1 MLQKIQVALSKLDR
15 GAWLRFFGALFGLA
29 LAFLA
34 AIYSTVFRESGNLLG
49 TAVAASVALVLAA
62 VVGMVTVPYLAKRVA
77 FRRMREAFDYEA
89 TREGA
94 VYIVLVIVLGIAAL
108 NTNNNLLFIIVSAML
123 GAIGISGVC
132 SWMMMRDMKLEISLP
147 QHVFAKRSVTGRV
160 TLRNLRRW
168 TPSFSMRVLNPKK
181 VKHEARLRWQKAVFG
196 FPAKRPPAQQWLRV
210 PDLELR
216 RVPALPEPPGIF
228 SGSIYFPFVK
238 AQSSSSADLELNFPK
253 RGRHVQEGLGLS
265 TRFPFS
271 FLSKTKR
278 ITLQRELVVYPSVDP
293 TDDFFDVL
301 PLIAGEFEA
310 FVRGRGYDL
319 YRIREYL
326 PEDSARNVDWKA
338 TAKTGALKVREFTR
352 EDERKLR
359 IVFDN
364 PPVGTVSERA
374 YESGVQM
381 AASLAWH
388 FSQQD
393 AELHFATAGMQDS
406 EDVYDFLAYL
416 ALVAPASA
424 SDDILRQLPASNAYN
439 IILTAQP
446 RGSLPTELWAKSY
459 FVFIAES

>member
-15 GAWLRFFGALFGLA
+15 GAWLRFFLALFGLA
-29 LAFLA
+29 FAFLA
-34 AIYSTVFRESGNLLG
+34 AVYSTVFRESGNLLG
-49 TAVAASVALVLAA
+49 TAIAASVALVLAA
-62 VVGMVTVPYLAKRVA
+62 LVGIATVPYLAKRVG

-94 VYIVLVIVLGIAAL
+94 AYIVLIIVLGIAAL

-132 SWMMMRDMKLEISLP
+132 SWMMMREMQLEISLP
-147 QHVFAKRSVTGRV
+147 QHVFAKRSVVGRV
-160 TLRNLRRW
+160 TLRNQRRW
-168 TPSFSMRVLNPKK
+168 IPSFSMRVVNPKK
-181 VKHEARLRWQKAVFG
+181 VKHEASLRWEKSVFA
-196 FPAKRPPAQQWLRV
+196 FPSKRPVREQWVRV
-210 PDLELR
+210 PDLALR
-216 RVPALPEPPGIF
+216 RVPPPPELPGIF
-228 SGSIYFPFVK
+228 SGSVYFPFVK
-238 AQSSSSADLELNFPK
+238 AGSSASADVELNFPK

-271 FLSKTKR
+271 FLTKTR
-278 ITLQRELVVYPSVDP
+278 RVPLERELVVYPSVDP
-293 TDDFFDVL
+293 TEDFFDVL

-364 PPVGTVSERA
+364 PASGTVSDQA

-393 AELHFATAGMQDS
+393 AELNFAAAGIEDS

-416 ALVAPASA
+416 ALVSPASA
-424 SDDILRQLPASNAYN
+424 GSDVLRQLPASDAYN

-459 FVFIAES
+459 FVFIAEA

>member
-1 MLQKIQVALSKLDR
+1 MTWKKVQLAVSKLDR

-29 LAFLA
+29 FAFLA
-34 AIYSTVFRESGNLLG
+34 AIYSTVFRESGNLMG
-49 TAVAASVALVLAA
+49 TAIAASVALLLAA
-62 VVGMVTVPYLAKRVA
+62 VVGFAAVPYLAKRVA
-77 FRRMREAFDYEA
+77 FRRVRDAFDYEA

-94 VYIVLVIVLGIAAL
+94 AYIVLIIILGIAAL
-108 NTNNNLLFIIVSAML
+108 NTNNNLLFIIVSSML
-123 GAIGISGVC
+123 AAIGVSGVS
-132 SWMMMRDMKLEISLP
+132 SWWMMRDVELEISLP
-147 QHVFAKRSVTGRV
+147 HHVFAQRSVVGRV
-160 TLRNLRRW
+160 TLRNPRW
-168 TPSFSMRVLNPKK
+168 TPSFSLRVVPPKT
-181 VKHEARLRWQKAVFG
+181 VKHEGGIRWEKSVFG
-196 FPAKRPPAQQWLRV
+196 FPLKRPPSQQWLRV
-210 PDLELR
+210 PDLSLR
-216 RVPALPEPPGIF
+216 RVPPPPQVPGIF
-228 SGSIYFPFVK
+228 TGSIYFPFI
-238 AQSSSSADLELNFPK
+238 APHSSSSADLELKFPK
-253 RGRHVQEGLGLS
+253 RGRHVQEGLGIS

-271 FLSKTKR
+271 FLTKTR
-278 ITLQRELVVYPSVDP
+278 RVPLQRELVVYPSVDP
-293 TDDFFDVL
+293 TEDFFDVL

-364 PPVGTVSERA
+364 PASGTVSAQA

-393 AELHFATAGMQDS
+393 AELNFLGAGMESRD
-406 EDVYDFLAYL
+406 DVYDFLAYL
-416 ALVAPASA
+416 ALVGPEISN
-424 SDDILRQLPASNAYN
+424 DFLRQLPTSDAYN

-446 RGSLPTELWAKSY
+446 
-459 FVFIAES
+459 

>member
-34 AIYSTVFRESGNLLG
+34 AIYSTVFREAGNLLG
-49 TAVAASVALVLAA
+49 TAVAGSVALVLAA
-62 VVGMVTVPYLAKRVA
+62 LVGMATVPYLAKRVA

-94 VYIVLVIVLGIAAL
+94 VYIVLIIVLGIAAL

-132 SWMMMRDMKLEISLP
+132 SWMMMRRMVLEISLP
-147 QHVFAKRSVTGRV
+147 QHVFAKRSVMGRV
-160 TLRNLRRW
+160 ILRNARRW
-168 TPSFSMRVLNPKK
+168 TPSFSMRVVNPKK
-181 VKHEARLRWQKAVFG
+181 VKHEASLRWEKSVFG
-196 FPAKRPPAQQWLRV
+196 FPAKRQPAQQWVRL
-210 PDLELR
+210 PDLALR
-216 RVPALPEPPGIF
+216 RVPAAPQARGIF
-228 SGSIYFPFVK
+228 SGSVFFPFVK
-238 AQSSSSADLELNFPK
+238 AGSSSSADMELNFPQ

-271 FLSKTKR
+271 FLTKTKR
-278 ITLQRELVVYPSVDP
+278 IPLQRELVVYPSVDP
-293 TDDFFDVL
+293 TEDFFDVL

-364 PPVGTVSERA
+364 PAANAVSEQA

-393 AELHFATAGMQDS
+393 AELHFAASGMQGS
-406 EDVYDFLAYL
+406 EDVYDFLDYL
-416 ALVAPASA
+416 ALVAPASS
-424 SDDILRQLPASNAYN
+424 SDDILRQLTPSDAYN
-439 IILTAQP
+439 IIVTAQP

-459 FVFIAES
+459 FVFIAEP